1 MKPSHR
7 KDVIIARIIFAVM
20 CLALVAIIAA
30 VVVTISS
37 HRKQAKLEEELK
49 QLQEAQQQ
57 QEQETETPTYVVPQP
72 VEEPVEEVHVRA
84 TANVNLR
91 AEASTDAE
99 ILTTVEAGAEM
110 VLISEEN
117 GWAQVTYND
126 QTGYVSTDFV
136 ETVVDDTASDNVT
149 CRLCPHTHSRTT
161 VVDDTASDNVTAD
174 EAADDTASDSTTADD
189 TAADSTAN

>member
-99 ILTTVEAGAEM
+99 ILQLLKQEQRWCLSARK
-110 VLISEEN
+110 
-117 GWAQVTYND
+117 
-126 QTGYVSTDFV
+126 TDGR
-136 ETVVDDTASDNVT
+136 
-149 CRLCPHTHSRTT
+149 RLHTMTRQDMSVPILWRLW
-161 VVDDTASDNVTAD
+161 
-174 EAADDTASDSTTADD
+174 
-189 TAADSTAN
+189 

>member
-30 VVVTISS
+30 VAVTISS

-57 QEQETETPTYVVPQP
+57 EQETETPTYVVPQP
-72 VEEPVEEVHVRA
+72 VEEPVEEVYVRA

-149 CRLCPHTHSRTT
+149 
-161 VVDDTASDNVTAD
+161 AD
-174 EAADDTASDSTTADD
+174 EAADDTASDSITADD

>member
-1 MKPSHR
+1 MKAKGIKMKPSHR

-49 QLQEAQQQ
+49 QLQEAQQEQ
-57 QEQETETPTYVVPQP
+57 QTETPTYVVPQP

-99 ILTTVEAGAEM
+99 ILTTVEAGSEM

-126 QTGYVSTDFV
+126 QTGYVSADFV
-136 ETVVDDTASDNVT
+136 E
-149 CRLCPHTHSRTT
+149 T

-174 EAADDTASDSTTADD
+174 EAADGTAADSTTADD

>member
-30 VVVTISS
+30 VAVTISS

-57 QEQETETPTYVVPQP
+57 EEVTETPSYVVPQP

-99 ILTTVEAGAEM
+99 ILTTIEAGSDM

-126 QTGYVSTDFV
+126 QTGYVSADFV
-136 ETVVDDTASDNVT
+136 ETVA
-149 CRLCPHTHSRTT
+149 
-161 VVDDTASDNVTAD
+161 DDTASDNVTAD
-174 EAADDTASDSTTADD
+174 DTAADD
-189 TAADSTAN
+189 TAADSTTADDTVTDSTTN

>member
-49 QLQEAQQQ
+49 QLQEAQRQ

-72 VEEPVEEVHVRA
+72 VEEPVEEVYVRA

-91 AEASTDAE
+91 AEASTGAE

-149 CRLCPHTHSRTT
+149 
-161 VVDDTASDNVTAD
+161 AD
-174 EAADDTASDSTTADD
+174 EAADDTASDSITADD

>member
-1 MKPSHR
+1 M
-7 KDVIIARIIFAVM
+7 
-20 CLALVAIIAA
+20 
-30 VVVTISS
+30 
-37 HRKQAKLEEELK
+37 
-49 QLQEAQQQ
+49 
-57 QEQETETPTYVVPQP
+57 
-72 VEEPVEEVHVRA
+72 EEPVEEVHVRA

-99 ILTTVEAGAEM
+99 ILTTVEAGTEM

-149 CRLCPHTHSRTT
+149 A
-161 VVDDTASDNVTAD
+161 DDT
-174 EAADDTASDSTTADD
+174 AADDTASDSTTADD